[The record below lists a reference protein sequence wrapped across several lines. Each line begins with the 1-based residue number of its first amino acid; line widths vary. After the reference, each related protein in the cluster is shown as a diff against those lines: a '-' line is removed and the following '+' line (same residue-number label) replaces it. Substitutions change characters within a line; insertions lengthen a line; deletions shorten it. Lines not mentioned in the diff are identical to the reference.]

1 MMIKETPVNDLGA
14 SKSLLAKLMAQEN
27 ITVQHRKV
35 QTPFFDLKNRVL
47 VLPIWQD
54 MNGDLYDLCCGH
66 EVGHTLWTPAEGWHQ
81 ALADSPGFKTYLNVL
96 EDARIERKIKTRYPG
111 LSRGFLNAYRGLWE
125 RDFFGVK
132 NRQLNGLPLIDR
144 INLSTK
150 LGPYVALDLD
160 FNAEEQ
166 AILDRVHALETWA
179 EVEALARELW
189 IRAKEHQGQDE
200 QQKLS
205 EILTNFGEGEE
216 EDEDSGQDEGEDLD
230 LDPMPG
236 QTDDLDEEQ
245 EDEYNGDDLSGG
257 ANSNWHDPSSITD
270 QNFRERESELLDPSS
285 LNYVYVTMPALDSRK
300 FILPWRDTMQQLQF
314 GPFMEAQRA
323 QLLADFMA
331 KNTRY
336 VNYMVKEF
344 ELRRNASTQARTRI
358 ARSGEIDTKRL
369 QNYRFSEDLFRRF
382 SVAPNGKNHGLIV
395 TVDMSGSMQPVM
407 PGVIEQLVTLAMFCR
422 KAAISFELYGFT
434 DHVDSNDPGTQYYNQ
449 DFENRW
455 PQVEGTI
462 SSENRRFRL
471 IEFFSDRMSGMQFK
485 RQISNLVIAM
495 DMYRMINLGFSRYS
509 LGEQLVQE
517 LDNMP
522 HVLRLGGTPLRE
534 TAALGI
540 DMFNRFRAR
549 TGTDVVNMMYISDGD
564 AAGQLSRWH
573 RSSYSNEYVY
583 SETIHDRNTNV
594 VLTDSVTRAQVQSV
608 GAPFHGVDLVLNLVR
623 KVTGANVVGMHL
635 GTGNMRRAIA
645 ERMYSR
651 WVNQNEAEIGRTYD
665 QLRRNRVAV
674 IETRTGYD
682 EYYVVRGTDM
692 AIEEEALDAE
702 ANTRKL
708 ARNFLKMQRNK
719 QTNRV
724 LIQRLIGMLA

>member
-1 MMIKETPVNDLGA
+1 MNDLGA

-35 QTPFFDLKNRVL
+35 QTPFFDLQNRVL

-54 MNGDLYDLCCGH
+54 MTGDLYDLCCGH
-66 EVGHTLWTPAEGWHQ
+66 EVGHTLWTPAQGWHQ

-111 LSRGFLNAYRGLWE
+111 LGRGFLNAYRSLWE
-125 RDFFGVK
+125 RDFFGVRDR
-132 NRQLNGLPLIDR
+132 NLSALPLIDR

-150 LGPYVALDLD
+150 LGPYVALDVK
-160 FNAEEQ
+160 FSAEEQ
-166 AILDRVHALETWA
+166 AILERVHALETWD

-189 IRAKEHQGQDE
+189 NQAKQNQDQDDQQELSQIQSNFGDGEEDDEDVGDDGDDE
-200 QQKLS
+200 Q
-205 EILTNFGEGEE
+205 E
-216 EDEDSGQDEGEDLD
+216 
-230 LDPMPG
+230 LDPVPG
-236 QTDDLDEEQ
+236 QTDELDEEQ
-245 EDEYNGDDLSGG
+245 EDDDSGDDQSGG
-257 ANSNWHDPSSITD
+257 TSSNQRDPSSITD
-270 QNFRERESELLDPSS
+270 RNFREREAELLDPSS
-285 LNYVYVTMPALDSRK
+285 LNYIYVTMPALDSRK

-314 GPFMEAQRA
+314 GPAMEAQRA

-344 ELRRNASTQARTRI
+344 ELRRNASTLARTRI

-434 DHVDSNDPGTQYYNQ
+434 DHADNGDGSVQHYVQ

-455 PQVEGTI
+455 PRVNGTV

-471 IEFFSDRMSGMQFK
+471 IEFFSDRMSGLQFK
-485 RQISNLVIAM
+485 RQISNLVLAM
-495 DMYRMINLGFSRYS
+495 DMYRMLNLGYGRYS
-509 LGEQLVQE
+509 LGEQLVEE

-540 DMFNRFRAR
+540 DMFNRFRTR
-549 TGTDVVNMMYISDGD
+549 TGADVINMMYISDGD
-564 AAGQLSRWH
+564 AAGQLSRWS
-573 RSSYSNEYVY
+573 RSAYSSDYMF
-583 SETIHDRNTNV
+583 SETLNDRNSNV
-594 VLTDSVTRAQVQSV
+594 VLTDVQTRTQVQSV

-623 KVTGANVVGMHL
+623 KVTGANVVGLHL
-635 GTGNMRRAIA
+635 GTGSMRRAIA
-645 ERMYSR
+645 ERMYGR
-651 WVNQNEAEIGRTYD
+651 YADQNEAEISRTYE

-674 IETRTGYD
+674 IETRAGYD
-682 EYYVVRGTDM
+682 EYYVVKGTDM
-692 AIEEEALDAE
+692 AIEDEALDAD